1 MVGVEM
7 GFQISPSEHVSIV
20 GKTGSGKTVL
30 ARRLLKGMS
39 DAAATLPFY
48 YPIIILDNKGS
59 LKTFA
64 GFGKRIR
71 KLKDL
76 KKQLREGEPII
87 VYSPTEAEQTRAY
100 YEGFFKYLYNLNKP
114 LLVYVDE
121 LALVGHGNNTP
132 EYYEK
137 FRKQGRER
145 LQTLWA
151 ATQNPVFVNHDFFS
165 NADHFFIFDLI
176 LKADREKMAAFAG
189 EAVKERPIDKHGF
202 HYFSTGERYPQYFEN
217 KLDKKPS
224 SEDNNSNGN
233 INHEK
238 EETESMS
245 KKWIVSILVLGG
257 VLVFVLPLWKHFFNF
272 VGTKVPVLKPVADYT
287 AEA

>member
-1 MVGVEM
+1 M

-30 ARRLLKGMS
+30 ARRLLKGMEE
-39 DAAATLPFY
+39 AAESLPFY
-48 YPIIILDNKGS
+48 YPIVILDNKGS

-76 KKQLREGEPII
+76 KKELREGTPII
-87 VYSPTEAEQTRAY
+87 VYSPKEDEQTRAY
-100 YEGFFKYLYNLNKP
+100 YEGFFKYLYNLNQP

-121 LALVGHGNNTP
+121 LALIGHGNDTP

-189 EAVKERPIDKHGF
+189 EAVKERPVDKHGF
-202 HYFSTGERYPQYFEN
+202 HYFSTSNRYPSYFEN
-217 KLDKKPS
+217 KLDKS
-224 SEDNNSNGN
+224 VENVNNGGN
-233 INHEK
+233 TNITQEK
-238 EETESMS
+238 EEKTSMS
-245 KKWIVSILVLGG
+245 KKWIVSIFVLGG
-257 VLVFVLPLWKHFFNF
+257 VLVFVLPLWKKFFGF
-272 VGTKVPVLKPVADYT
+272 VGTKIPSLQPVANYT
-287 AEA
+287 QEA